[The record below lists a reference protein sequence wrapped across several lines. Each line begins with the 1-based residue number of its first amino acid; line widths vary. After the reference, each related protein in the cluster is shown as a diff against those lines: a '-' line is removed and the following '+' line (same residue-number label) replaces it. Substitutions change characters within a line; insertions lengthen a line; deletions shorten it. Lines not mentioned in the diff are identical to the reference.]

1 MRKQLL
7 AFVNGSPNEASTW
20 SNVPFMFL
28 TALRRVKPDIDVLTC
43 DIRLEDSSLIISLL
57 SRLWNHLL
65 TPRLGPLYTF
75 DRTDFYHSLVRR
87 RMCAAEQ
94 DLSGGGALLTFD
106 FSNPAPMMDGYKVC
120 LLCDWT
126 IDYEI
131 REHQRRR
138 PTRWEDDLI
147 RRQKDLISEV
157 DEVTVLFPYSARL
170 IREACEDANVSYLG
184 LPANLPEGVSP
195 NFSRGDSNRIVFV
208 GKPAYEGSLRTI
220 SHGLTLYN
228 QTHPQ
233 RRLRPDVIGMDGCD
247 GVDDSC
253 VSFLGYLRKNVD
265 EECSLYYST
274 VRNALALVSIS
285 EVWVG
290 ASSVVETMA
299 LGTPVVISPNRE
311 LSEMLPCTGWGYWC
325 PANPFDFNR
334 CLESLTSLSS
344 DDLERMCRKSYEV
357 AEGCSWDAFI
367 SKWCNVVGL

>member
-7 AFVNGSPNEASTW
+7 VFINGDPNEASTW

-28 TALRRVKPDIDVLTC
+28 AALRRVRPDIDVLTC
-43 DIRLEDSSLIISLL
+43 DIRLEDSSRIIRLL
-57 SRLWNHLL
+57 GRLWNHILM
-65 TPRLGPLYTF
+65 PRLGSLYTF
-75 DRTDFYHSLVRR
+75 DRSGTYHSLVCR
-87 RMCAAEQ
+87 RMRAAEQ
-94 DLSGGGALLTFD
+94 DLLEGGAVLTFD
-106 FSNPAPMMDGYKVC
+106 FSNPAPKVDGFKVC

-131 REHQRRR
+131 REHQSRL
-138 PTRWEDDLI
+138 PTKWESDLI
-147 RRQKDLISEV
+147 RRQEDSISEA

-184 LPANLPEGVSP
+184 LPVNLPEGVNP
-195 NFSRGDSNRIVFV
+195 NFSRRDSDSIVFV
-208 GKPAYEGSLRTI
+208 GKPTYEGSLRVI

-228 QTHPQ
+228 QTHSQ
-233 RRLRPDVIGMDGCD
+233 RRLRLDVIGMDGCD
-247 GVDDSC
+247 GVDDSY

-265 EECSLYYST
+265 EECGLYYST

-290 ASSVVETMA
+290 ASSVVEAMA

-311 LSEMLPCTGWGYWC
+311 LSKMLPCAGWGYWC
-325 PANPFDFNR
+325 PANPVDLNR

-357 AEGCSWDAFI
+357 AEGRSWDTFI